1 MKAKLAL
8 AAVAATLAAAGPAH
22 AATPI
27 SYTFNTVGN
36 TAEDGSYGNAIGFGT
51 TQSSTLKLSVTAWQ
65 SNLLTNAI
73 TSAYLGAYSGGLG
86 VTGIGDSKGANGLHQ
101 IDNSGL
107 YTDFLMLEFNRPVT
121 LDSIKTNSYGING
134 IVDNDAA
141 WYDASKFATATWNST
156 AGFSNYYTVPST
168 WDDVANG
175 GSGVSR
181 TTGATTASTK
191 WLVGAAFTP
200 LLDRDDGFKL
210 SSITVSEPAVA
221 AVPEPA
227 SWAMMIGG
235 FGLAGG
241 AMRRSR
247 RSKGKAQGR
256 AALA

>member
-1 MKAKLAL
+1 MKGKLAL
-8 AAVAATLAAAGPAH
+8 TAVAAMLAAAGPAH

-27 SYTFNTVGN
+27 SYTFRTVGN
-36 TAEDGSYGNAIGFGT
+36 TAEMGNYGNAIGFNT
-51 TQSSTLKLSVTAWQ
+51 NKTSTLKLSVTAWQ
-65 SNLLTNAI
+65 SNLFTNAI

-86 VTGIGDSKGANGLHQ
+86 VTGLGDARGANGLHQ
-101 IDNSGL
+101 IDNAGG

-121 LDSIKTNSYGING
+121 LDLIKTSSYGING

-141 WYDASKFATATWNST
+141 WDDASKFITSTWDST
-156 AGFSNYYTVPST
+156 TGFSSYYTVPWT
-168 WDDVANG
+168 WDGVAAG

-181 TTGATTASTK
+181 ATGATTASSK

-210 SSITVSEPAVA
+210 SSITVSEQVA